1 MQEAAARWKW
11 EHSKLEAE
19 ARKYADGE
27 VNGARGTEAAVLSLI
42 ALARGRRGPG
52 LLRRAHLRARE
63 ITPRIFDA

>member
-1 MQEAAARWKW
+1 MSDMTANVRAARRQGRS
-11 EHSKLEAE
+11 EYGLYFGLVFAL
-19 ARKYADGE
+19 ALP
-27 VNGARGTEAAVLSLI
+27 EAAVLSLI